1 MDINKLF
8 FLIRVFIMVCIFTPK
23 IVSAVTEMKTVTIN
37 GTTYNSCTISVE
49 NSELKLGDHPASGWS
64 ANNNWHTHNG
74 VNGSRDIIINIS
86 ACDVGTVIKL
96 KGNGPNGGQ
105 GYLWWSKNASSGGSD
120 NLYVAIALMKKGS
133 DTEYTTLPLDNVTSR
148 TYMTVSE
155 ADSKTTTKLKLRGT
169 FRRINVNDVP
179 VGKFSSTFTV
189 IFTFE

>member
-8 FLIRVFIMVCIFTPK
+8 FLIRTFVIACVFTPK
-23 IVSAVTEMKTVTIN
+23 IVSAVTETKTVTIN

-49 NSELKLGDHPASGWS
+49 NSELNLGDHPASGWS
-64 ANNNWHTHNG
+64 ANNNYHTHNG
-74 VNGSRDIIINIS
+74 TNGSRDIIINIS

-120 NLYVAIALMKKGS
+120 NLYVSIALMNKDS
-133 DTEYTTLPLDNVTSR
+133 DTDYTTLPLDNATSR

-155 ADSKTTTKLKLRGT
+155 ADSKKTTKLKLRGT

-189 IFTFE
+189 TFTFE